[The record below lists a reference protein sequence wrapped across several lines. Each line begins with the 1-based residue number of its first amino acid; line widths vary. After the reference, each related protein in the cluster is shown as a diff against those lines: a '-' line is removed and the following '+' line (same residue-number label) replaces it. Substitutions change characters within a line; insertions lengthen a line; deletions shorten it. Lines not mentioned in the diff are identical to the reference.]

1 MAGIFITVRAGDGQ
15 DRLRGLDR
23 SLGHVFGKDRIVRS
37 GGAAS
42 VLVVPI
48 GTEELDES
56 VQAEVAEALR
66 LGKRIVPVLVDDA
79 VMPGESE
86 LPSEIAGLSRLR
98 YRRLGRHTAEQ
109 DIAGLITE
117 LTRVAPELGIGV
129 VQGLEDLAEWL
140 EFWRDET
147 RPVLPEALP
156 VLGRAREVDRLCDWL
171 DASPSVLPVYA
182 GSRTEAAAFVATAL
196 AAQRPGLRAVRVSS
210 REAWRHCRDLAGPF
224 VAVVDGV
231 EVGEVDTVGGH
242 VVVVRRTPD
251 RTGADLLVLPG
262 IPRVEAAEAFAA
274 AGVPPADATAYADLA
289 RRSLGGLRR
298 RLAVTGDLPK
308 WVNPLE
314 RDLAAPLL
322 LIGRWSAGSRHD
334 LDEIA
339 AIAGREIDELTRFS
353 ARSETGDDPLLARS
367 GDVVRL
373 ADPHDAW
380 ALLHGRLSAQDLRR
394 WHEEAVKVLTEREP
408 GRKWSADLRHGLARS
423 AALLAA
429 EGETTLSGGVACA
442 DHAARLVREVLAR
455 ANDDGDGMLW
465 RSLADVLP
473 LLAEA
478 APHEF
483 LAAVDHA
490 LTSDPSPLSG
500 TSDGLI
506 AALETVGW
514 SDDALP
520 MVVSLLAELTRPGR
534 EAGDQPLESLI
545 TLVQPWYPYLDLP
558 GGQRT
563 ELVKAIG
570 RRSPEAGWRLALALL
585 RGPRGHL
592 LASPRRPRVRLE
604 WTVPAA
610 PVAVA
615 DGPEFEDELVAAA
628 LSALAERP
636 HRWCEFF
643 ERLPELTAAQWDRV
657 VEAFTRLD
665 TERLSADER
674 LRLWSLLTGLTAEH
688 RHHAGAG
695 WTLPEDLLQWLESC
709 AELIEP
715 AVNPGRHGLLFGRN
729 PYLDGGE
736 SLEPEAREAEIE
748 RLRRDAVSGVLRE
761 HGAAGL
767 SALAAESALPRLV
780 GVVAAQVAADDLQE
794 DALAELGREDW
805 AAGWAGEMARSQDE
819 EWRQEIAIQ
828 LKEQDRLVDFLLAVP
843 VEHALALFESAD
855 EAVLEGYWTHVGPS
869 PLPEGQESFF
879 VTQLARRRPWA
890 AVKALAAGVRAAAS
904 LPASL
909 IEEVLLQASADGVE
923 APDRKAVA
931 NVGPLLDHL
940 VETGGSDVAVARLEL
955 RFHAALKHHRKPR
968 SLQRILAENPGGF
981 VDLCTRIQPA
991 DDGAGNVEPVT
1002 AWLTIFETRTMPGT
1016 TGSGLDGAALKAWV
1030 SRARTEFA
1038 GRGRAEFGDRAIG
1051 TLLASGS
1058 PLPDGGWPP
1067 EPVRDVLDVA
1077 DGGYL
1082 REGFAAGLT
1091 VQDGDSEDL
1100 VQRHRG
1106 WARRIN
1112 VGWPRVA
1119 ALLREHADDLARRG

>member
-37 GGAAS
+37 GDAAS

-48 GTEELDES
+48 GTEGLDDA
-56 VQAEVAEALR
+56 VQEEIAEASR
-66 LGKRIVPVLVDDA
+66 LGKKVVAVLVGDA
-79 VMPGESE
+79 AVPGEI
-86 LPSEIAGLSRLR
+86 IADSH
-98 YRRLGRHTAEQ
+98 RRIGRRTAEQ

-129 VQGLEDLAEWL
+129 VPGLEDLAEWL
-140 EFWRDET
+140 ESWRDET
-147 RPVLPEALP
+147 RPVLPESLP
-156 VLGRAREVDRLCDWL
+156 MLGRAREMDRLCDWL
-171 DASPSVLPVYA
+171 DAEPSVLPAYA

-196 AAQRPGLRAVRVSS
+196 AAHRPGLRAVRVSS
-210 REAWRHCRDLAGPF
+210 PEAWRQCRDLDGPF

-231 EVGEVDTVGGH
+231 DVGEETIGGH
-242 VVVVRRTPD
+242 VVVVRSTPD
-251 RTGADLLVLPG
+251 RDGAEVLVLPR
-262 IPRVEAAEAFAA
+262 IPRDEAAEAFAA
-274 AGVPPADATAYADLA
+274 AGVPSAAATAYADLA
-289 RRSLGGLRR
+289 RRSVGALRR
-298 RLAVTGDLPK
+298 KLAVAGDLPK

-334 LDEIA
+334 LEEIA
-339 AIAGREIDELTRFS
+339 AIAGREIDELTRFF
-353 ARSETGDDPLLARS
+353 ARAETGDDPLLARS

-380 ALLHGRLSAQDLRR
+380 TLLHGRLSAQDLRR

-408 GRKWSADLRHGLARS
+408 GRKWSAEMRQGLARS

-429 EGETTLSGGVACA
+429 EGDTTLSGGISGA
-442 DHAARLVREVLAR
+442 DHATRFVREVLGR
-455 ANDDGDGMLW
+455 ANEDGDGVLW

-483 LAAVDHA
+483 LSAVDHA

-500 TSDGLI
+500 TSEGLI

-534 EAGDQPLESLI
+534 EAGDRPLESLI

-592 LASPRRPRVRLE
+592 LASPRRPQVRLE

-615 DGPEFEDELVAAA
+615 DGPEFEDELVASA

-636 HRWCEFF
+636 YRWCEFF
-643 ERLPELTAAQWDRV
+643 ERLPELNAAQWDRV

-674 LRLWSLLTGLTAEH
+674 LRLWGLLTGVTAEH

-695 WTLPEDLLQWLESC
+695 WTLPEELLQWLESC

-736 SLEPEAREAEIE
+736 SLEPEAREAEIG
-748 RLRRDAVSGVLRE
+748 RLRRDAVGGVLRE

-780 GVVAAQVAADDLQE
+780 GVVAAHVAADDLRE

-805 AAGWAGEMARSQDE
+805 AAGWAGEMARSQGG
-819 EWRQEIAIQ
+819 EWRQEVAIQ
-828 LKEQDRLVDFLLAVP
+828 LKEQDRLVDYLLAIP
-843 VEHALALFESAD
+843 VDHALELFESAD
-855 EAVLEGYWTHVGPS
+855 EAVLEGYWTHVGPW

-890 AVKALAAGVRAAAS
+890 AVKALAAGVRDGAA

-931 NVGPLLDHL
+931 NVGPLLDQL
-940 VETGGSDVAVARLEL
+940 AEAGDADVAVARLEL

-968 SLQRILAENPGGF
+968 SLQRILAENPGAF
-981 VDLCTRIQPA
+981 VELCTRIQPA
-991 DDGAGNVEPVT
+991 DDGAPSVELVG

-1016 TGSGLDGAALKAWV
+1016 TDSGLDGAALKAWV

-1038 GRGRAEFGDRAIG
+1038 ERGRAEFGDRAIG

-1058 PLPDGGWPP
+1058 PLPDDGWPP

-1082 REGFAAGLT
+1082 REGFATGLT
-1091 VQDGDSEDL
+1091 VQDGDAGDL
-1100 VQRHRG
+1100 AQRHRG

>member
-1 MAGIFITVRAGDGQ
+1 MAGIFITAREGDG
-15 DRLRGLDR
+15 LGR
-23 SLGHVFGKDRIVRS
+23 SLGHVFGRDRVVRS
-37 GGAAS
+37 GGSAS

-48 GTEELDES
+48 GAEGLDDGAQEEI
-56 VQAEVAEALR
+56 AEALR
-66 LGKRIVPVLVDDA
+66 LGKKIVPVLVDDA

-86 LPSEIAGLSRLR
+86 LPSEIAGFARLR
-98 YRRLGRHTAEQ
+98 YRRLGGRTAEQ
-109 DIAGLITE
+109 DTAGLVIE
-117 LTRVAPELGIGV
+117 LIRIAPELGIGV
-129 VQGLEDLAEWL
+129 VQGLEDLGEWL
-140 EFWRDET
+140 ESWRNET
-147 RPVLPEALP
+147 LPVLPEALP
-156 VLGRAREVDRLCDWL
+156 VLGRARETDRLCGWL
-171 DASPSVLPVYA
+171 DAAPSVLPVYA
-182 GSRTEAAAFVATAL
+182 VSRTEAAAFVATAV

-210 REAWRHCRDLAGPF
+210 EQGWRHCRDLEGPF

-231 EVGEVDTVGGH
+231 EVGEDTGGGH

-251 RTGADLLVLPG
+251 RDGADLLELPG
-262 IPRVEAAEAFAA
+262 IPRDEAAEEFAA
-274 AGVPPADATAYADLA
+274 AGVPPADATAYADIA
-289 RRSLGGLRR
+289 RLSLGALRR
-298 RLAVTGDLPK
+298 KLAVADDLPK

-339 AIAGREIDELTRFS
+339 AIAGREIDELTRFF
-353 ARSETGDDPLLARS
+353 ARSEAGDDPLLARS
-367 GDVVRL
+367 GDTVRL

-380 ALLHGRLSAQDLRR
+380 ALLHGRLGAQDLRR

-408 GRKWSADLRHGLARS
+408 GRKWSVELRHGLARS
-423 AALLAA
+423 AALLAS
-429 EGETTLSGGVACA
+429 EGDTTLSGGVACA
-442 DHAARLVREVLAR
+442 DHATRFVREVLGQ
-455 ANDDGDGMLW
+455 ANDDADGVLW

-483 LAAVDHA
+483 LGAVDHA

-506 AALETVGW
+506 AALETVSR

-534 EAGDQPLESLI
+534 ETGDQPLESLI

-558 GGQRT
+558 AGQRT

-592 LASPRRPRVRLE
+592 LATPKRPQVRLE
-604 WTVPAA
+604 WTVPAP
-610 PVAVA
+610 PVAVV
-615 DGPEFEDELVAAA
+615 DGPEFEDELVASA

-643 ERLPELTAAQWDRV
+643 ERLPELNTAQWDRV

-665 TERLSADER
+665 AERLSADER
-674 LRLWSLLTGLTAEH
+674 LRLWGLLTGVIAEH
-688 RHHAGAG
+688 RHHDGAS
-695 WTLPEDLLQWLESC
+695 WTLPEELLQWLESC
-709 AELIEP
+709 AEMVEP
-715 AVNPGRHGLLFGRN
+715 AVNPGRHGLLFGRA
-729 PYLDGGE
+729 PYLDGGD
-736 SLEPEAREAEIE
+736 SLDPDARDAEIG
-748 RLRRDAVSGVLRE
+748 RLRRDAVGGVLRE

-780 GVVAAQVAADDLQE
+780 GVVAAQVAGDDLQE

-805 AAGWAGEMARSQDE
+805 AAGWAGEMARSQGD
-819 EWRQEIAIQ
+819 EWRHGVATQ
-828 LKEQDRLVDFLLAVP
+828 LKEQDRLVDYLLAVP
-843 VEHALALFESAD
+843 VDHAPSLFEAAD
-855 EAVLEGYWTHVGPS
+855 DAVLEGYWTHVGPW
-869 PLPEGQESFF
+869 PLPEGRESFF

-890 AVKALAAGVRAAAS
+890 AVKALALAVRAAEPPS
-904 LPASL
+904 LPLAL
-909 IEEVLLQASADGVE
+909 VEDVLLQASADGVE

-940 VETGGSDVAVARLEL
+940 AEAGASDVAVARLEL

-968 SLQRILAENPGGF
+968 SLQRILAEDPGAF
-981 VDLCTRIQPA
+981 VDLCTRIQPV
-991 DDGAGNVEPVT
+991 DDGAPSVELVD
-1002 AWLTIFETRTMPGT
+1002 AWLTIFETRTMPGAT
-1016 TGSGLDGAALKAWV
+1016 ESGLDGAALKAWV
-1030 SRARTEFA
+1030 SRARAEFA
-1038 GRGRAEFGDRAIG
+1038 ERGRAEFGDRAIG

-1058 PLPDGGWPP
+1058 PVPDGGWPP

-1082 REGFAAGLT
+1082 REGFATGLT
-1091 VQDGDSEDL
+1091 VQDGDSGEL
-1100 VQRHRG
+1100 AQRHRG

>member
-1 MAGIFITVRAGDGQ
+1 MAGIFITARAGDGQ
-15 DRLRGLDR
+15 DRIRGLDR

-37 GGAAS
+37 GDAAS

-48 GTEELDES
+48 GTDGLDEA
-56 VQAEVAEALR
+56 VQEEIIEALR
-66 LGKRIVPVLVDDA
+66 LGKKIVAVLVDDA
-79 VMPGESE
+79 VMPGEITADSH
-86 LPSEIAGLSRLR
+86 
-98 YRRLGRHTAEQ
+98 RRIGGRTAEQ

-129 VQGLEDLAEWL
+129 VPGLQDLAEWL
-140 EFWRDET
+140 ESWRDET
-147 RPVLPEALP
+147 RPVLPESLP
-156 VLGRAREVDRLCDWL
+156 VLGRAREMDRLCDWL
-171 DASPSVLPVYA
+171 DAEPSVLPVYA
-182 GSRTEAAAFVATAL
+182 GSRTEAAAFVATTV
-196 AAQRPGLRAVRVSS
+196 AAHRPGLRAVRVSTP
-210 REAWRHCRDLAGPF
+210 EAWRQCRDLDGPF

-231 EVGEVDTVGGH
+231 EMGEERIGGH
-242 VVVVRRTPD
+242 VVVVRSTPD
-251 RTGADLLVLPG
+251 RDGADVLVLPR
-262 IPRVEAAEAFAA
+262 IPRDEAAEAFAA
-274 AGVPPADATAYADLA
+274 AGVPSADATACADLA
-289 RRSLGGLRR
+289 RRSLGALRR
-298 RLAVTGDLPK
+298 KLAVAGDLPK

-322 LIGRWSAGSRHD
+322 LIGRWSAGSRYD

-339 AIAGREIDELTRFS
+339 AIAGRETDELTRFF
-353 ARSETGDDPLLARS
+353 ARAESGDDPLLARS

-408 GRKWSADLRHGLARS
+408 GRKWSAEMRHGLARS
-423 AALLAA
+423 AALLAD
-429 EGETTLSGGVACA
+429 EGTTALSGGVSGT
-442 DHAARLVREVLAR
+442 DHATRLVREVLGR
-455 ANDDGDGMLW
+455 ANEDGDGELW

-483 LAAVDHA
+483 LSAVDHA

-500 TSDGLI
+500 TSEGLI

-514 SDDALP
+514 SEDALP

-534 EAGDQPLESLI
+534 ESGDRPLESLI

-592 LASPRRPRVRLE
+592 LASPRRPQVRLE

-610 PVAVA
+610 AVDVA
-615 DGPEFEDELVAAA
+615 DGPEFEDELVASA

-636 HRWCEFF
+636 YRWCEFF
-643 ERLPELTAAQWDRV
+643 ERLPELNAVQWDRV

-674 LRLWSLLTGLTAEH
+674 LRLWGLLTGVTAEH

-695 WTLPEDLLQWLESC
+695 WTLPEELLQWLESC

-729 PYLDGGE
+729 PYLDDGE
-736 SLEPEAREAEIE
+736 SLDPEAREAEIG
-748 RLRRDAVSGVLRE
+748 RLRRDAVGGVLRE

-767 SALAAESALPRLV
+767 SALAAEAALPRLV
-780 GVVAAQVAADDLQE
+780 GVVAAHVAADDLRE

-805 AAGWAGEMARSQDE
+805 AAGWAGEMARSQGG
-819 EWRQEIAIQ
+819 EWRQEVATQ
-828 LKEQDRLVDFLLAVP
+828 LKEQDRLVDYLLAIP
-843 VEHALALFESAD
+843 VDHALELFESAD
-855 EAVLEGYWTHVGPS
+855 EEVLEGYWTHVGPW

-890 AVKALAAGVRAAAS
+890 AVKALAAGVCDGAA

-909 IEEVLLQASADGVE
+909 LEEVLLQASADGVE

-931 NVGPLLDHL
+931 NVGPLLDQL
-940 VETGGSDVAVARLEL
+940 AEAGGSDVAVARLEL

-968 SLQRILAENPGGF
+968 SLQRILAENPGAF

-991 DDGAGNVEPVT
+991 DDSAPSVELVG

-1016 TGSGLDGAALKAWV
+1016 DGAALKTWV

-1038 GRGRAEFGDRAIG
+1038 ERGRAEFGDRAIG

-1058 PLPDGGWPP
+1058 PLHDDGWPP

-1082 REGFAAGLT
+1082 REGFATGLT
-1091 VQDGDSEDL
+1091 VQDGDAGDL
-1100 VQRHRG
+1100 AQRHRG

>member
-15 DRLRGLDR
+15 DRFRGLDR

-37 GGAAS
+37 GDAAS

-48 GTEELDES
+48 GTEGLDDA
-56 VQAEVAEALR
+56 VQEEIAEASR
-66 LGKRIVPVLVDDA
+66 LGKKVVAVLVDDA
-79 VMPGESE
+79 VIPGE
-86 LPSEIAGLSRLR
+86 IAADSH
-98 YRRLGRHTAEQ
+98 RRLGRRTAEQ

-129 VQGLEDLAEWL
+129 VPGLEDLAEWL
-140 EFWRDET
+140 ESWRDET
-147 RPVLPEALP
+147 RPVLPESLP
-156 VLGRAREVDRLCDWL
+156 LLGRAREVERLREWV
-171 DASPSVLPVYA
+171 DADPSVLPVYA
-182 GSRTEAAAFVATAL
+182 GSRTEAAAFVATVL
-196 AAQRPGLRAVRVSS
+196 AAHRPGLRAVRVSS
-210 REAWRHCRDLAGPF
+210 REAWRQCRDLDGPF

-231 EVGEVDTVGGH
+231 DVGKETLGGH
-242 VVVVRRTPD
+242 VVVVRSTPD
-251 RTGADLLVLPG
+251 RDGADLLVLPG
-262 IPRVEAAEAFAA
+262 IPRDEAAEAFAA
-274 AGVPPADATAYADLA
+274 AGVPPSDATACADLA
-289 RRSLGGLRR
+289 RRSLGALRR
-298 RLAVTGDLPK
+298 KLAVAGDLPR

-322 LIGRWSAGSRHD
+322 LIGRWSAGSRYD

-339 AIAGREIDELTRFS
+339 AIAGRETDELTRFF
-353 ARSETGDDPLLARS
+353 ARTETGDDPLLTRS

-408 GRKWSADLRHGLARS
+408 GRKWSAEMRHGLARS
-423 AALLAA
+423 AALLAD
-429 EGETTLSGGVACA
+429 EGETALSGGVAGA
-442 DHAARLVREVLAR
+442 DHAARFVREVLGR

-483 LAAVDHA
+483 LGAVDQA
-490 LTSDPSPLSG
+490 LTGDPSPLSG

-534 EAGDQPLESLI
+534 EAGDRPLESLI

-585 RGPRGHL
+585 RGPREHL
-592 LASPRRPRVRLE
+592 LASPRRPQVRLE

-615 DGPEFEDELVAAA
+615 DGPEFEDELVASA

-636 HRWCEFF
+636 YRWCEFF
-643 ERLPELTAAQWDRV
+643 ERLPELNAAQWDRV

-674 LRLWSLLTGLTAEH
+674 LRLWGLLTGVTAEH

-695 WTLPEDLLQWLESC
+695 WTLPEELLQWLESC

-715 AVNPGRHGLLFGRN
+715 AVNPGRHGLLFGRS

-736 SLEPEAREAEIE
+736 SLDPEAREAEIG
-748 RLRRDAVSGVLRE
+748 RLRRDAVGGVLRE

-780 GVVAAQVAADDLQE
+780 GVVAAHVAADDLRE

-805 AAGWAGEMARSQDE
+805 AAGWAGEMARSQGG
-819 EWRQEIAIQ
+819 EWRQEVAIQ
-828 LKEQDRLVDFLLAVP
+828 LKEQDRLVDYLLAIP
-843 VEHALALFESAD
+843 VDHALELFESAD
-855 EAVLEGYWTHVGPS
+855 EGVLEGYWTHVGPW
-869 PLPEGQESFF
+869 PLPEGQEAFF

-909 IEEVLLQASADGVE
+909 IEDVLLQASADGVE

-931 NVGPLLDHL
+931 HVGPLLDQL
-940 VETGGSDVAVARLEL
+940 AEAGGSDVAVARLEL

-968 SLQRILAENPGGF
+968 SLRRILTENPGAF

-991 DDGAGNVEPVT
+991 DDGAPSVELVG
-1002 AWLTIFETRTMPGT
+1002 AWLTIFETRTLPGT
-1016 TGSGLDGAALKAWV
+1016 TDSGLDGAALKAWV

-1038 GRGRAEFGDRAIG
+1038 ERGRAEFGDRAIG

-1058 PLPDGGWPP
+1058 SVPDGGWPP

-1082 REGFAAGLT
+1082 REGFATGLT
-1091 VQDGDSEDL
+1091 VQDGDAGDL
-1100 VQRHRG
+1100 AQRHRG